1 MNVIKQSVR
10 FSASPKELYSMYT
23 DSKKHSAATGA
34 KATVS
39 GRAGAK
45 FTAFGGMI
53 TGQNLMVVP
62 GRMIVQ
68 RWRSKH
74 FHKTDPDSILILRFA
89 GTGRDGRIDLVHVNV
104 PDQDFVGVRKGWP
117 KHYWGPWKKYLK
129 K

>member
-1 MNVIKQSVR
+1 MNVIRQSVS
-10 FSASPKELYSMYT
+10 FSVSPKKLFSIYT

-34 KATVS
+34 KAIVS
-39 GRAGAK
+39 GRAGAQ

-74 FHKTDPDSILILRFA
+74 FHKTDPDSILILKFSGA
-89 GTGRDGRIDLVHVNV
+89 GKGSRIDLVHVNV
-104 PDQDFVGVRKGWP
+104 PDQDLDGVKKGWP
-117 KHYWGPWKKYLK
+117 THYWKPWKAYLQK
-129 K
+129 